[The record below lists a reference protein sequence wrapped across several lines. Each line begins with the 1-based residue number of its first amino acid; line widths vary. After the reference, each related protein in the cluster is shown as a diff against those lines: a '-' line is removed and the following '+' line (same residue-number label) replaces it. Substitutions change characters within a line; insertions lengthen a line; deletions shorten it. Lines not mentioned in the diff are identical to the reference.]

1 MSDIEP
7 TDDEITEDE
16 GTDDTEGS
24 MTGKG
29 LARSQP
35 PREGDGDSI
44 VRQ

>member
-7 TDDEITEDE
+7 TDDEIADDE

-24 MTGKG
+24 M
-29 LARSQP
+29 SQP

-44 VRQ
+44 VRM